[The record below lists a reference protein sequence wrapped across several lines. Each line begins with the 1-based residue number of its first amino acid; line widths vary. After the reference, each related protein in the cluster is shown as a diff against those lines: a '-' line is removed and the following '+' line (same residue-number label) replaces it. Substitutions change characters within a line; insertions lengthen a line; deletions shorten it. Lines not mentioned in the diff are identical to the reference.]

1 MKAEE
6 LMRQVVAGFESADL
20 EPLIA
25 ALHDNVVWKS
35 ASKQDMVFRFGG
47 DYCTKLG
54 VLDALSD
61 ILMDYTI
68 NQMRPREIV
77 AAGDVVWGLFDVE
90 LDYDPT
96 RGMDA
101 VGKSEQCRSVELEVA
116 IRWRLKDEKII
127 EHQAFFD
134 TASLLIQQG
143 HPPGH

>member
-1 MKAEE
+1 MDAAE
-6 LMRQVVAGFESADL
+6 LMRHVVTSFESADL

-25 ALHDNVVWKS
+25 ALHDNVTWKS
-35 ASKQDMVFRFGG
+35 ASKQDHVFRFGG
-47 DYCTKLG
+47 DYYSKLG

-77 AAGDVVWGLFDVE
+77 ASGEVVWGLFDVE
-90 LDYDPT
+90 VDYDAH

-116 IRWRLKDEKII
+116 IRWRLKDGKII
-127 EHQAFFD
+127 EHQSFFD

-143 HPPGH
+143 HPPAH

>member
-1 MKAEE
+1 MNTEE
-6 LMRQVVAGFESADL
+6 LMRQIVSGFESADL

-25 ALHDNVVWKS
+25 ALHDNVMWKS
-35 ASKQDMVFRFGG
+35 ASKQEKVFRFGG
-47 DYCTKLG
+47 DYCSKLG

-68 NQMRPREIV
+68 NQMRPKEIV
-77 AAGDVVWGLFDVE
+77 AAQDVVWGLFDVE

-101 VGKSEQCRSVELEVA
+101 IGKSEQSRPVELEVA

-143 HPPGH
+143 HPTGH